1 MTLLPMKKL
10 HDGWMDG
17 SKSSCPEVGGQE
29 DFSGNAFING
39 CTLEDIS
46 EIGDKNEYK
55 VNDCKTI

>member
-1 MTLLPMKKL
+1 MM
-10 HDGWMDG
+10 DGWTVQNPPAP
-17 SKSSCPEVGGQE
+17 KFGGQE
-29 DFSGNAFING
+29 DFSGNDFING